1 VMNKKML
8 PIALELM
15 GIAAIGAGIGVEIAA
30 HADVGWVLVTTG
42 SLLVAAGGVIYGK
55 FMRKEGRG

>member
-1 VMNKKML
+1 MNKKLL

-30 HADVGWVLVTTG
+30 HAETGWVLVTTG
-42 SLLVAAGGVIYGK
+42 SLLVAAGGVIWGK
-55 FMRKEGRG
+55 FMRRGGQD

>member
-1 VMNKKML
+1 MNKKML